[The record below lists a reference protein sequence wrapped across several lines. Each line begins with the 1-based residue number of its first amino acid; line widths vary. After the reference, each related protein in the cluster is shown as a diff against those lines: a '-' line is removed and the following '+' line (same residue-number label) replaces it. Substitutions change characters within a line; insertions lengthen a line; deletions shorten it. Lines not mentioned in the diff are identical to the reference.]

1 MLSSHAISKKNEN
14 VLSPDRNAITGY
26 ASRNVRSA
34 LEFCRGGEEPS
45 FPNWTIN
52 NVGVPVIPTHCTRPV
67 HCTRS
72 YTIFTTRG
80 FRVRCVWNTRSAPT
94 LWLIRSSRDRD
105 RFTVTDRGGFSAAA
119 ACVFSNNTVIR
130 TSAQVGGVTH
140 TVRGL
145 VDDSAKSTE
154 PFRPF
159 WPAKRLGHS
168 VFVRFRRS
176 PIIGRP
182 PEYGSTV
189 VMRYRTLAER
199 RWRRR
204 RYTRYFCRRGVANGF
219 RAKQPK
225 RFTVVFRLILSAIVF
240 RNRPNGVRRRLTTGT
255 IAYTRTCE
263 FVWNKKLKKVKI
275 ISEIAFVSFVL
286 CVEVPNTLERVK
298 RALLCLFSQR
308 ASTIF
313 KWIIPVP

>member
-1 MLSSHAISKKNEN
+1 MCVKHPQCAHALIDTIISRPGPFYSYRPWGF
-14 VLSPDRNAITGY
+14 LGGGGMRFLQQHRHPDFGSGR
-26 ASRNVRSA
+26 
-34 LEFCRGGEEPS
+34 
-45 FPNWTIN
+45 
-52 NVGVPVIPTHCTRPV
+52 
-67 HCTRS
+67 
-72 YTIFTTRG
+72 
-80 FRVRCVWNTRSAPT
+80 
-94 LWLIRSSRDRD
+94 
-105 RFTVTDRGGFSAAA
+105 
-119 ACVFSNNTVIR
+119 
-130 TSAQVGGVTH
+130 GVTH